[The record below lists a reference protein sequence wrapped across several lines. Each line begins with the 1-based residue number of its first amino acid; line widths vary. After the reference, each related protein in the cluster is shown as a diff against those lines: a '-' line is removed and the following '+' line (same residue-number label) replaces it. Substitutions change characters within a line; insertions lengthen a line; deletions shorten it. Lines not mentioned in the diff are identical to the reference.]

1 MEPVSRFVVDNEM
14 AMEKDPRNKEGNS
27 CEQPSGAK
35 APAEM
40 SVQHRSE
47 TD

>member
-1 MEPVSRFVVDNEM
+1 MNREQTHNI
-14 AMEKDPRNKEGNS
+14 KEGHS
-27 CEQPSGAK
+27 CGQPSGAK